1 MRLSR
6 RKTVLMLSAGMTLGG
21 TLGARAQSGTI
32 KIGATAPLTG
42 AGAEIGKL
50 QTEGSLLA
58 VKQINDAGGINGRQL
73 ELVIED
79 DQTSN
84 PGIILA
90 FSRLISRGDITA
102 VIGSLR
108 STQVNA
114 MSPDAK
120 KAGIPVLFG
129 GTDPS
134 LTHTGNPW
142 YFRCR
147 PSDAYSAKVI
157 AKYGTETLGKKK
169 WAVIHSADAFGLGGS
184 TALVSA
190 LKASGIEP
198 VTVQSFTNS
207 QADLTPVVLAV
218 RQAGADIIATYIAY
232 ESDVAVFARQL
243 QQFGVNL
250 PWIGSASVASTTAI
264 NLAGP
269 ALNNT
274 YAVADFNTDA
284 NPEAKA
290 FAAAF
295 QQAYGRVPDYTSA
308 WPYDA
313 ANLIA
318 NAIKVSGSTDPQ
330 KLRAA
335 LLATEGFKG
344 VEGTYNFDANGDGLH
359 GYDIVQN
366 QGGKIKFIQRISFDS

>member
-1 MRLSR
+1 MSLSR
-6 RKTVLMLSAGMTLGG
+6 RNTLMLSAGMVLAG
-21 TLGARAQSGTI
+21 TLDARAQSSTI

-50 QTEGSLLA
+50 QTEGSRLA
-58 VKQINDAGGINGRQL
+58 VQQINDAGGINGRKL
-73 ELVIED
+73 ELIIED

-184 TALVSA
+184 NALVSS
-190 LKASGIEP
+190 LKDAGIEP
-198 VTVQSFTNS
+198 VTVQSFTDS

-218 RQAGADIIATYIAY
+218 RQSGADIIATYIAY

-243 QQFGVNL
+243 QQFGMNL

-264 NLAGP
+264 KLAGP

-274 YAVADFNTDA
+274 YAVADFNADA
-284 NPEAKA
+284 NAQAKA
-290 FAAAF
+290 FSATF
-295 QQAYGRVPDYTSA
+295 QKAYGRVPDYTSA

-318 NAIKVSGSTDPQ
+318 NAIKTSGSTDPQ

-335 LLATEGFKG
+335 LLATKGYNG

-366 QGGKIKFIQRISFDS
+366 QGGKINFIQRISFDS

>member
-6 RKTVLMLSAGMTLGG
+6 RNTLMLSAGMVLGG
-21 TLGARAQSGTI
+21 TLDAHAQSGTI

-42 AGAEIGKL
+42 DGAEIGKL
-50 QTEGSLLA
+50 QTEGSRLA
-58 VKQINDAGGINGRQL
+58 VEQINNAGGVNGRKL

-184 TALVSA
+184 NALVSS
-190 LKASGIEP
+190 LKAAGIEP
-198 VTVQSFTNS
+198 VTVQSFTDS

-218 RQAGADIIATYIAY
+218 RQSGADIIATYIAY

-264 NLAGP
+264 KLAGP

-274 YAVADFNTDA
+274 YAVSDFNTDA
-284 NPEAKA
+284 NAQAKT
-290 FAAAF
+290 FSAAF
-295 QQAYGRVPDYTSA
+295 QKAYGRVPDYTSA

-318 NAIKVSGSTDPQ
+318 NAIKTSGSTDPQ

-335 LLATEGFKG
+335 LLATKGYNG

-366 QGGKIKFIQRISFDS
+366 QGGTIKFIQRISFDS